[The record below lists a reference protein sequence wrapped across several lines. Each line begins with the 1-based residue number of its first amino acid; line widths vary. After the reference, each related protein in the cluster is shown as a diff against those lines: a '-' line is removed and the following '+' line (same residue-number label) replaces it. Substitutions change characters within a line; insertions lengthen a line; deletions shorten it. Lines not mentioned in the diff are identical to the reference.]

1 MKISVVIPTFRGARH
16 IRATLESISQQT
28 VAPSEVVVSDDCSDD
43 ETFGLVTAFARESP
57 IAVAIHR
64 HAPSGISANYLN
76 AVAHASGDVLIVADQ
91 DDYWLP
97 DRVNVILRAFED
109 SHEVSLVALDSEVV
123 DENLRPLGTTL
134 RGGKRRSAK
143 QSRLAEED
151 DFRFFLVGARLDAH
165 TLAFR
170 SSVRQLLLE
179 TAEPP
184 RPGLWFENLVANNA
198 MSIGRLKYLPQALTL
213 YRQHSA
219 QHVGHQQ
226 RSLERPLTRASE
238 VQGTRLQ
245 HLRAS
250 LLCHRTRALFASNE
264 AARRLRL
271 LEEFVSFQKLR
282 SGPEPAVG
290 ELLALFR
297 ALVDGRYRRFTGNAP
312 RALAKDV
319 ARTLMRASRS

>member
-43 ETFGLVTAFARESP
+43 ETFDLVTAFARESP

-226 RSLERPLTRASE
+226 RSPGLSLARAIAVQDARLE
-238 VQGTRLQ
+238 
-245 HLRAS
+245 HLRVS
-250 LLCHRTRALFASNE
+250 FFRNRSRALFDSVESN
-264 AARRLRL
+264 RRLGL
-271 LEEFVSFQKLR
+271 LDEFISFQELR
-282 SGPEPAVG
+282 SGSPRRQG
-290 ELLALFR
+290 SLLALFR
-297 ALVDGRYRRFTGNAP
+297 AAIDGRYKRFTENSL
-312 RALAKDV
+312 RALAKDM
-319 ARTLMRASRS
+319 ARALTGAGGY